1 MSLIWLLVMFLISLI
16 WLMSLFWTD
25 LVNQLCICANIDN
38 SIQVHIPKRVSS
50 KSFVF
55 QMKCEVTSNT
65 THNVLISKEISYK
78 SYKEICSGEPK
89 KVNLGYNYEKDIL
102 EVENNTLVHNFR
114 GMGHYIFGVY
124 TAMAYDWE
132 VFSKFF
138 SIHNIEPN
146 WLNCNY
152 TWGWYDEDL
161 GGWTGCMGK
170 V

>member
-1 MSLIWLLVMFLISLI
+1 
-16 WLMSLFWTD
+16 
-25 LVNQLCICANIDN
+25 
-38 SIQVHIPKRVSS
+38 
-50 KSFVF
+50 
-55 QMKCEVTSNT
+55 MKCEVTSNT

-89 KVNLGYNYEKDIL
+89 KVNLGYNNDYNIL
-102 EVENNTLVHNFR
+102 IVENNTLMPYPPVGTHLYGEFS
-114 GMGHYIFGVY
+114 
-124 TAMAYDWE
+124 ALSYDWE
-132 VFSKFF
+132 VLSSFI

-146 WLNCNY
+146 WLNCDY